1 MAKLTALEAARAGYR
16 ANLARQKDATED
28 RRFARKVA
36 TARQAAAQRVF
47 LLAVGKATASKKTP
61 DERGERLFRFFGLD
75 K

>member
-1 MAKLTALEAARAGYR
+1 MAKMTALEAARAGYR

-28 RRFARKVA
+28 RRFALKA
-36 TARQAAAQRVF
+36 AAARQASAQRAF
-47 LLAVGKATASKKTP
+47 IAAVSAAVEGAKTP